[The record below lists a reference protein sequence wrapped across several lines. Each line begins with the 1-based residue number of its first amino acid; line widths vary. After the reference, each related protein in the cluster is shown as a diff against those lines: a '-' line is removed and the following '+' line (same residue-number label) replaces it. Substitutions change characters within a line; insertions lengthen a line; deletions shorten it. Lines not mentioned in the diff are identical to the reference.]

1 MFLQHEWLMKIKEK
15 RDIATLTYQMQLL
28 TVINSNS
35 LMNSFL
41 IHLFPMH
48 LFLLYENIKRPYG
61 FQMFS
66 GGRERVYWEQ
76 MS

>member
-15 RDIATLTYQMQLL
+15 RDIATLIYQMQLL

-35 LMNSFL
+35 LMNPFL
-41 IHLFPMH
+41 IHLFLMH
-48 LFLLYENIKRPYG
+48 IFLLYENIERPYG